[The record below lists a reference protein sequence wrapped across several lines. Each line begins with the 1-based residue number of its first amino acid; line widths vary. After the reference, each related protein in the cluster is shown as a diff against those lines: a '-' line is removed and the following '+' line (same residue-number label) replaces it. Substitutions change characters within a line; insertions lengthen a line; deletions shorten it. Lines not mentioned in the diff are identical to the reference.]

1 MIGLGEQRRFG
12 EELAFGSCEKHQS
25 SAMTVVPDHLDA
37 AFYDREY
44 SISLV
49 ALAK

>member
-1 MIGLGEQRRFG
+1 MPSIART
-12 EELAFGSCEKHQS
+12 SSEKHQS
-25 SAMTVVPDHLDA
+25 SAMTVVPDHLDT

-49 ALAK
+49 ALVK

>member
-12 EELAFGSCEKHQS
+12 EELAFGSCEKHQR
-25 SAMTVVPDHLDA
+25 SAMTVVPDHLDP
-37 AFYDREY
+37 AFYDSEY

-49 ALAK
+49 ALVK